1 MRATSEDYLA
11 QLQDLLP
18 PGPAWDRET
27 GSILTKLLHGLAEEL
42 SRVHNRALDLIEE
55 SDPRTTLELLADWE
69 RTAGLPE
76 ECIDPPDTLIERR
89 NALVEKLT
97 RLGGQ
102 SPQYYIDVAARLGY
116 TITITE
122 FSRHTVQSAVNAPL
136 RDTDWQFTWQ
146 VNAPSETVQQS
157 TVQSGVN
164 EPLADWGNDQ
174 LECVITRIKPGHTY
188 VRFAYA

>member
-1 MRATSEDYLA
+1 MRATSEDYLT

-27 GSILTKLLHGLAEEL
+27 DSILTKLLHGVADEL

-122 FSRHTVQSAVNAPL
+122 FSRHTVQSPVNAPL
-136 RDTDWQFTWQ
+136 RDTDWQFMWQ
-146 VNAPSETVQQS
+146 VNAPSETVQPS

-188 VRFAYA
+188 VQFAYA